1 MISRH
6 LPLITHRI
14 QFSSKVSSTAPS
26 ITHRLEFDR
35 QADRNPASKKAELE
49 QRELTPSDY
58 GSEGD
63 ENKEKDAES
72 DLSDLTDSD
81 EEAKQSTSKKI
92 PKPAG
97 EPGRPGSG
105 GYSIDD
111 ALASWGKEEVL
122 KVNKLVKKFADL
134 KLDKTKSYS
143 KQSGRKVND
152 ICEDVARHHDIIR
165 KYDDFWPIR
174 GMLKMYLKTTS
185 EVHRRGGGSVSNRN
199 NNAFIRGD

>member
-6 LPLITHRI
+6 LPLITHRV
-14 QFSSKVSSTAPS
+14 QFSSKVSSTAPLV
-26 ITHRLEFDR
+26 THRLEFDR
-35 QADRNPASKKAELE
+35 QTAASKKPQLE
-49 QRELTPSDY
+49 RRELTPSDS
-58 GSEGD
+58 GSER
-63 ENKEKDAES
+63 NKDKDLES
-72 DLSDLTDSD
+72 DLSDLTDSE
-81 EEAKQSTSKKI
+81 EEATHSAVSKKI

-111 ALASWGKEEVL
+111 TLASWGKEEVL
-122 KVNKLVKKFADL
+122 KVNKLVKKLADL

-143 KQSGRKVND
+143 KQNGRKVND
-152 ICEDVARHHDIIR
+152 ICEEVARHHDIIL

-185 EVHRRGGGSVSNRN
+185 EIHRRGGGAASNRN
-199 NNAFIRGD
+199 NNAATRGRLTI